1 VPCVV
6 RGVNQVNIEAVS
18 QADGGGLRQPSAD
31 VGRTILVC
39 ADPSVL
45 SAGQA
50 ALAEAGFQTAR
61 PEGWAEA
68 LSLFDRLRPPAVVV
82 DGAFLDG
89 SGPRLC
95 AALRR
100 KSGPVEVPMLAL
112 CAGKRDVKR
121 ALEAGANDVAEK
133 PLDWS
138 IVSRRLLCLY
148 REQKANTQSE
158 RLRQLLR
165 EAHKSEFEAREQMA
179 RQTLIDPLTG
189 LPSRLGLYR
198 ILQRNLTRARTAEI
212 GVALL
217 TVDLDGFTDI
227 NETLGRAAGDGV
239 LSQVAERLST
249 GLRNLRV
256 GAGQAPGL
264 MLAARVGGD
273 EFALMLTG
281 SVDCENLSSLGRA
294 LLDGLARPLA
304 AGGTEVH
311 LRASLG
317 VAVAQGDATDPGELL
332 QHAETAMYEAKRR
345 GGGQLLAYSA
355 SLRCAAD
362 YKLGM
367 DRRLRAA
374 FENRQLLLHYQ
385 PVIEPATRRILG
397 TEALLRWKDGENGWV
412 SPAEFVPVAEET
424 GIMVPIG
431 TWVLE
436 TACRQLRTWIDG
448 GLPAIRIAVNVSRC
462 QLERGDLASEVERVL
477 AATGLEAGLLELE
490 ISERGTL
497 RSEPG
502 IVAQLRKL
510 KALGVRIVVD
520 DFGIG
525 QSAIAY
531 LKQFPLDT
539 LKIDRSFIVGA
550 EAGGDDAVIVSAI
563 VAMAHRLGLGIV
575 AEGVET
581 EGQLSSATS
590 LGCEAVQ
597 GFFYSRALPPSDFAA
612 AVEIDELRMPS
623 LRASVAGGNEVQS

>member
-1 VPCVV
+1 VKQSNTAALPD
-6 RGVNQVNIEAVS
+6 EADERS
-18 QADGGGLRQPSAD
+18 SAGE

-39 ADPSVL
+39 ADRSVL
-45 SAGQA
+45 EAGQA
-50 ALAEAGFQTAR
+50 ALTEAGFHTAR

-68 LSLFDRLRPPAVVV
+68 LSLFERLRPPAVLV

-100 KSGPVEVPMLAL
+100 KSGPVEVPVLAL
-112 CAGKRDVKR
+112 CAGKREVRR
-121 ALEAGANDVAEK
+121 AFEAGANDVVEK

-138 IVSRRLLCLY
+138 VVSRRLLCLY
-148 REQKANTQSE
+148 RELKSSLQSVH
-158 RLRQLLR
+158 LRQLLK
-165 EAHKSEFEAREQMA
+165 EAHKSEFEAREKA
-179 RQTLIDPLTG
+179 TRQTLVDSLTG
-189 LPSRLGLYR
+189 LPSRLGLYQA
-198 ILQRNLTRARTAEI
+198 LQRHLARARSAEV

-217 TVDLDGFTDI
+217 TIDLDSFTNI

-239 LSQVAERLST
+239 LRQVGDRLST
-249 GLRNLRV
+249 ALRTLRV

-273 EFALMLTG
+273 EFAVQLTG
-281 SVDCENLSSLGRA
+281 SVDSERVVAFGRA
-294 LLDGLARPLA
+294 LLDEVARPLA

-311 LRASLG
+311 LEASLG
-317 VAVAQGDATDPGELL
+317 IAIAQGDVTDPGELL

-362 YKLGM
+362 YKLGL

-374 FENRQLLLHYQ
+374 LENEQLLLHYQ
-385 PVIEPATRRILG
+385 PVIEPSTRRILG
-397 TEALLRWKDGENGWV
+397 VEALLRWKDGDNGWL

-424 GIMVPIG
+424 GIMIPIG
-431 TWVLE
+431 KWVLE

-448 GLPAIRIAVNVSRC
+448 GLPPIRMGVNVSRR
-462 QLERGDLASEVERVL
+462 QLERGDLAAEVERVL
-477 AATGLEAGLLELE
+477 SETGLDPGLLELE

-510 KALGVRIVVD
+510 RALGVRIVVD
-520 DFGIG
+520 DFGTG

-550 EAGGDDAVIVSAI
+550 EDGGDDAAIVSAI

-581 EGQLSSATS
+581 QGQLTSATG
-590 LGCEAVQ
+590 LGCEAIQ
-597 GFFYSRALPPSDFAA
+597 GFFYSRALPPEDFAA
-612 AVEIDELRMPS
+612 AVEVDAQQTPS
-623 LRASVAGGNEVQS
+623 LKESLTGGSGVPS